1 MKKTVSLLL
10 LLFLFTT
17 ITACT
22 GQSDKDQDSKEKQ
35 TIDLTISAAASLKD
49 ALTDL
54 QHTYEK
60 KHPDVNLHFNFGA
73 SGTLQQQI
81 SQGAPVDLFFSAA
94 QDKFEALVKD
104 GSIEKKDG
112 TDLVGNDLVLIVP
125 KGSDSGIKSF
135 SDLTNNSVKKVSI
148 GTPEAVPAGQ
158 YALESFKNMKVW
170 REVKPKLV
178 YAKDV
183 RQVLSYVETGNVDA
197 GVVYRTDALVSK
209 KVKIAASADPESHSP
224 IVYPLGVIKDSK
236 HKAEAQKFYTF
247 LKSGSSVKTLEK
259 YGFKKIN

>member
-1 MKKTVSLLL
+1 MKKTVGLLL

-22 GQSDKDQDSKEKQ
+22 GQSDKDEASKQKQ
-35 TIDLTISAAASLKD
+35 TVNLTISAAASLKD

-60 KHPDVNLHFNFGA
+60 KHPFVKLHFNFGA

-94 QDKFEALVKD
+94 QDKFQALVKD
-104 GSIEKKDG
+104 GSIERKEG
-112 TDLVGNDLVLIVP
+112 ANVVGNDLVLIVP
-125 KGSDSGIKSF
+125 KESESSIKTF
-135 SDLTNNSVKKVSI
+135 NDLKNSSVKKISI

-158 YALESFKNMKVW
+158 YALETFKNMKVW
-170 REVKPKLV
+170 GKVKPKLI

-209 KVKIAASADPESHSP
+209 KVSIAASADSASHSP

-236 HKAEAQKFYTF
+236 QKAEAKKLYTF
-247 LKSGSSVKTLEK
+247 LKSESSVKTLEK
-259 YGFKKIN
+259 YGFKKIH